1 MFCTLLYCER
11 NNSVFNLFEVDVTQ
25 CTNQRNDDDDD
36 DDDDELLLQNGCPT
50 KGVQTYFQQG
60 QLSRFLPSQISD
72 TPSVGFETA
81 QKVSLIFGE

>member
-36 DDDDELLLQNGCPT
+36 DDDELLLQNGCPT
-50 KGVQTYFQQG
+50 KGVHTYFQQG

-72 TPSVGFETA
+72 TPSVGFEKCA
-81 QKVSLIFGE
+81 ESEFDLW